1 MAEAPIARFRASL
14 REEAPPAGAAP
25 PLRALW
31 LAGRGA
37 WDEAHAVVQDEADA
51 DSAWVHAHL
60 HRQEGDLGNAAY
72 WYRRAGRPEA
82 RGSIEDE
89 WAEIVG
95 ALAGTDGH

>member
-1 MAEAPIARFRASL
+1 MAGGRIDRFRASL
-14 REEAPPAGAAP
+14 REEAAPEGATPALA
-25 PLRALW
+25 ALW
-31 LAGRGA
+31 RAGRGEWA
-37 WDEAHAVVQDEADA
+37 EAHAIVQDEPDA

-60 HRQEGDLGNAAY
+60 HRQEGDLANAAY

-95 ALAGTDGH
+95 VLAHDRH

>member
-1 MAEAPIARFRASL
+1 MAEESFARFRASL

-25 PLRALW
+25 ALRALW
-31 LAGRGA
+31 FAGRGA
-37 WDEAHAVVQDEADA
+37 WEEAHAVVQDEADA

-95 ALAGTDGH
+95 ALAKSDSQ